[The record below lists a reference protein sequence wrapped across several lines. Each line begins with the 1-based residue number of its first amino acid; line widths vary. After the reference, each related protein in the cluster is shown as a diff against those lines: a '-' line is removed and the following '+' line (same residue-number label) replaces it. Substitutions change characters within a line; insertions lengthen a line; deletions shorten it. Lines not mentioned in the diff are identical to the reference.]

1 MDEYREEEFLLLSG
15 IQHFAFCR
23 RQWALIHIEQQWQE
37 NEYTVEGE
45 LMHKRAHDPNF
56 SQKRGDIIVSRSL
69 PVFSRIMGVKG
80 VCDIV
85 EFHKMEEGVKIHGHK
100 GLFQVY
106 PIEYKRGRPK
116 ETEMDILQLTAQ
128 AICLE
133 EMLLTAIPEGAI
145 YYGETRRREKVE
157 LTEER
162 KDRAKKMFQ
171 EMHGLFKRRYT
182 PKVKWSKSCNA
193 CSLKDTCLPKLGKAP
208 SVKEYIHGKIAEEDL

>member
-145 YYGETRRREKVE
+145 FYGETRRREKVE

-171 EMHGLFKRRYT
+171 
-182 PKVKWSKSCNA
+182 
-193 CSLKDTCLPKLGKAP
+193 
-208 SVKEYIHGKIAEEDL
+208 